1 MTLLEVYQQYDFPGA
16 ERFYKISKKEGLGFT
31 RKEIA
36 EFLSHQDVA
45 QLHRRPVP
53 GKSHPISSPSF
64 GFSYMVDLLDV
75 TPYSKANGGMHW
87 LVLMIDIF
95 SRKLA
100 IEPIPNK
107 KASSVLVGIKRCVTA
122 MGKALPT
129 MMQSDKGSE
138 WKDVVQKWYD
148 SVGIIT
154 KQADVGDHRSLGIV
168 DSASRLVKNWIHR
181 HITHTQEKR
190 FIDAIPTFVDA
201 YNRTPHTSLG
211 GLTPNQAVKY
221 PWEVQRYR
229 FEKRAKKKRYERKEK
244 TFDVGDHV
252 RVLKNKETFDRGYHV
267 KYSLTVYQVVSVKG
281 LYYTLDNGKSYRADR
296 LLKVPAPTPDAPV
309 APPKEDIAKKARFER
324 RTDVLLQS
332 EGIDPKNAPP
342 LRRST
347 RERRPRGLL
356 VDEEYGNIFY

>member
-1 MTLLEVYQQYDFPGA
+1 MTLLEVYTQYGFPGA

-75 TPYSKANGGMHW
+75 TPYSKANGGTHW

-122 MGKALPT
+122 MGKIPT

-138 WKDVVQKWYD
+138 WKDSVQKWYD
-148 SVGIIT
+148 SEGIVT
-154 KQADVGDHRSLGIV
+154 KQADVGDHRSLGII

-181 HITHTQEKR
+181 HITHTQQNK
-190 FIDAIPTFVDA
+190 FIDAIPTFVSA

-211 GLTPNQAVKY
+211 GLTPNQAIKY

-229 FEKRAKKKRYERKEK
+229 FEKRVQKKKYERKEK

-296 LLKVPAPTPDAPV
+296 LLKVPAPTPDASV

-332 EGIDPKNAPP
+332 EGIDPKNTPP

>member
-1 MTLLEVYQQYDFPGA
+1 MTLLEVYTQYGFPGA

-107 KASSVLVGIKRCVTA
+107 KASSVLVGIKRCVSA
-122 MGKALPT
+122 LGKALPT

-181 HITHTQEKR
+181 HITHTQQNK
-190 FIDAIPTFVDA
+190 FIDAIPTFVAA

-211 GLTPNQAVKY
+211 GLTPNQAIKY

-229 FEKRAKKKRYERKEK
+229 FEKRAQKKRYERKEK

-267 KYSLTVYQVVSVKG
+267 KYSLTVYQIASVNG

-296 LLKVPAPTPDAPV
+296 LLKVPAPDV
-309 APPKEDIAKKARFER
+309 QQPPKEDPAKKARFDR
-324 RTDVLLQS
+324 RTDVLLHTD
-332 EGIDPKNAPP
+332 GIDTKNVP
-342 LRRST
+342 LRRSA
-347 RERRPRGLL
+347 RERRPTGLL
-356 VDEEYGNIFY
+356 VDEEWGNIFY